1 MTFLTQLRKEIM
13 EQFRTRRFLIV
24 LIVLLVWGMLSPLT
38 AKFIGEIFNSIP
50 AMAPYA
56 ALIPPPTVSD
66 AIGQYIKNVNQ
77 FMVILA
83 LLVTMGS
90 VAVEKDKGTAALM
103 LVKPLLRSTF
113 ILAKFLALVFTFGIS
128 LLAAA
133 VADYY
138 YTFYL
143 FQPMEIGPFLALNGF
158 MLLNA
163 LVYVAFTLFA
173 STLVKSQAAA
183 AGIGFGGLLFL
194 AIMGSFPPLKQKLP
208 DQLIQWGAELMTGSH
223 TAYWPAL
230 LVSIGIILVSL
241 LGAWLVFRK
250 QEL

>member
-1 MTFLTQLRKEIM
+1 MTFMTQLRKEIM

-24 LIVLLVWGMLSPLT
+24 FIVLLVWGMLSPLT

-50 AMAPYA
+50 SMAPYS
-56 ALIPPPTVSD
+56 ALIPPPTVTD

-90 VAVEKDKGTAALM
+90 VVVEKDKGTAALM
-103 LVKPLLRSTF
+103 LVKPLSRSTF

-133 VADYY
+133 IADYY
-138 YTFYL
+138 YTLYL
-143 FQPMEIGPFLALNGF
+143 FQPLEIGSFLAVNGF
-158 MLLNA
+158 MLLDA
-163 LVYVAFTLFA
+163 LVYVAITLFA

-183 AGIGFGGLLFL
+183 AGIGFGALLIL
-194 AIMGSFPPLKQKLP
+194 ALLGSFPPLKDKLP
-208 DQLIQWGAELMTGSH
+208 DQLVQWGAELMTGAH

-230 LVSIGIILVSL
+230 LISVGIILASL

>member
-13 EQFRTRRFLIV
+13 EQFRTRRFLV
-24 LIVLLVWGMLSPLT
+24 VFIVLLVWGMLSPLT
-38 AKFIGEIFNSIP
+38 AKFVGEIFKSIP
-50 AMAPYA
+50 EMAPYA
-56 ALIPPPTVSD
+56 ALMPPPTVTD
-66 AIGQYIKNVNQ
+66 AIGQYLKNVNQ

-103 LVKPLLRSTF
+103 LVKPLPRSIF
-113 ILAKFLALVFTFGIS
+113 LLAKFLALLFTFGLS

-133 VADYY
+133 IAGYY
-138 YTFYL
+138 YTYYL
-143 FQPMEIGPFLALNGF
+143 FQPLDIGAFLVLNLF
-158 MLLNA
+158 MLVEA
-163 LVYVAFTLFA
+163 LVYVAITLFA

-194 AIMGSFPPLKQKLP
+194 AILGSYPPLKEKLP
-208 DQLIQWGAELMTGSH
+208 DQLVQWGAGLMSGSH
-223 TAYWPAL
+223 ASYWPAL
-230 LVSIGIILVSL
+230 WVSLGIILACF

>member
-1 MTFLTQLRKEIM
+1 MTFWTQLRKEIV

-24 LIVLLVWGMLSPLT
+24 FVVLLVWGMLSPLT

-56 ALIPPPTVSD
+56 ALIPPPTVAD
-66 AIGQYIKNVNQ
+66 AIAQYIKNVNQ

-103 LVKPLLRSTF
+103 LVKPLPRSIF
-113 ILAKFLALVFTFGIS
+113 LLAKFLALLFTFGLS

-133 VADYY
+133 IAGYY
-138 YTFYL
+138 YTYYL
-143 FQPMEIGPFLALNGF
+143 FQPLDIGAFLVLNLF
-158 MLLNA
+158 MLVDA
-163 LVYVAFTLFA
+163 LVYVAITLFA

-194 AIMGSFPPLKQKLP
+194 AILGSYPPLKEKLP
-208 DQLIQWGAELMTGSH
+208 DQLVQWGAGLMSGSH
-223 TAYWPAL
+223 ASYWPAL
-230 LVSIGIILVSL
+230 WASLGIILACF